1 MYKEN
6 ISVSIQHNMKN
17 YMSLGSS
24 PNTNYMRFNDN
35 SSGSGNRN
43 GSGSFGSPGSP
54 GSPGSIRGWDE
65 DAPFKRFETYATSH
79 AKPNSDMKQNLQ
91 SLSISQNPA
100 ENYKHNA
107 DIACETYTSEDI
119 INLNNKKS
127 FPNSIRQDEVSIIV
141 LPFYIP
147 VIDLVIANGLH
158 VEIVDHSSKG
168 DVDKNNVICSGKIR
182 KYRINGVV
190 KNYDMFVEIGNENIY
205 HVKKRGIMMRV
216 RVKDE
221 LRQII
226 VKTMVNYVAD
236 GGEIHTKNNS
246 LENIS
251 IGGGGGGGGGV
262 KKRTFSLFGCFK
274 S

>member
-1 MYKEN
+1 
-6 ISVSIQHNMKN
+6 
-17 YMSLGSS
+17 
-24 PNTNYMRFNDN
+24 
-35 SSGSGNRN
+35 
-43 GSGSFGSPGSP
+43 
-54 GSPGSIRGWDE
+54 
-65 DAPFKRFETYATSH
+65 
-79 AKPNSDMKQNLQ
+79 
-91 SLSISQNPA
+91 
-100 ENYKHNA
+100 
-107 DIACETYTSEDI
+107 
-119 INLNNKKS
+119 
-127 FPNSIRQDEVSIIV
+127 
-141 LPFYIP
+141 
-147 VIDLVIANGLH
+147 
-158 VEIVDHSSKG
+158 
-168 DVDKNNVICSGKIR
+168 VDKNNVICSGKIR

-251 IGGGGGGGGGV
+251 IGGGVSGGV
-262 KKRTFSLFGCFK
+262 KKRTFSFFGCFK

>member
-54 GSPGSIRGWDE
+54 GSIRGWDE
-65 DAPFKRFETYATSH
+65 DAPFKRFDTYMTID
-79 AKPNSDMKQNLQ
+79 AKPKSDMNQNLQ
-91 SLSISQNPA
+91 SLSISQNHA
-100 ENYKHNA
+100 ENIKYGSHNA
-107 DIACETYTSEDI
+107 PELYTSEDI

-127 FPNSIRQDEVSIIV
+127 FPNSIRQDEFSVIV

-251 IGGGGGGGGGV
+251 IGGGVSGGVSGGV
-262 KKRTFSLFGCFK
+262 KKRTFSFFGCFK